1 MTTTGARLKKCRE
14 YLNLSQ
20 DDIAK
25 LIGSSSSYISLVEN
39 DKSKLSVENL
49 IKLLLKYNINL
60 NYLLAGIG
68 QPFNLAE
75 FKDIKKDIINDV
87 EKLLVKYGIKEI

>member
-20 DDIAK
+20 EDIAG
-25 LIGSSSSYISLVEN
+25 LIGSSAAYISLVEN
-39 DKSKLSVENL
+39 NKSRLSVDNL
-49 IKLLLKYNINL
+49 VKLLLKYNINL

-68 QPFNLAE
+68 SPFIPSASD
-75 FKDIKKDIINDV
+75 DIK
-87 EKLLVKYGIKEI
+87 EKVLNEVNSILVKYGIKNG